1 MYKLL
6 CLKHNPK
13 LMSII
18 NLVMLLLVTNM
29 VALFSQL
36 NLKVTMIRPT
46 NSFPH
51 TCRSKIALVTIV
63 AIEWLLLGVNLVL
76 MGLNLPVLTATR
88 SDWIMRMT
96 VLLVLMASIIGS
108 RN

>member
-1 MYKLL
+1 
-6 CLKHNPK
+6 
-13 LMSII
+13 MSII

-36 NLKVTMIRPT
+36 NIKVRIVHPTPNSPHNSQKKVT
-46 NSFPH
+46 
-51 TCRSKIALVTIV
+51 LVTIV
-63 AIEWLLLGVNLVL
+63 AMEWPLLGVQLVL
-76 MGLNLPVLTATR
+76 MGLNLPVQTVMR
-88 SDWIMRMT
+88 SGWVMRMI